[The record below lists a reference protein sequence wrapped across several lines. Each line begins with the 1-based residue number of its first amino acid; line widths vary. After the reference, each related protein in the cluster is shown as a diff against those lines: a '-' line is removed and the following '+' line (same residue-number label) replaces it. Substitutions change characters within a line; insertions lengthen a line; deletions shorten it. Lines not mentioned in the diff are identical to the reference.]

1 MKFEVKDY
9 ESCGI
14 TIDDEYYLSSLIELG
29 SIILK
34 KKPNKRNSACI
45 NRDRFIDYHGITNAL
60 CGKNFLETFN
70 PKRIFVIQ
78 MESNY

>member
-9 ESCGI
+9 YYCGI
-14 TIDDEYYLSSLIELG
+14 KIYDENYIPLIELG